1 MACLWHK
8 DKFQQGPCN
17 FRGNTDGWEVVSK
30 AVEGE
35 VVFYV
40 TSIKAKIVCPI
51 DQQLDT
57 HKKNRDTNKWKGTEY
72 QSVPKTKYKDFKK
85 WGQKGKLQKMRAV
98 DWSLQAEAECSCCSL
113 PVQVEG
119 CWCASPGRW
128 SVSQRSAGSVRP
140 PVSPRS
146 SSSWLSEHQRRSL
159 NSLNSHNTALIA
171 EDNVIT
177 RLSSNGAS
185 VVAGEAL

>member
-8 DKFQQGPCN
+8 DKFQQGHCN

-57 HKKNRDTNKWKGTEY
+57 HKKTEILINGKVLNINLSLKLNTKILKNGAKKENY
-72 QSVPKTKYKDFKK
+72 RRWGLWTGACRQRLNAHAAAYLSRWRVVGALHPDVDLSPRGAQGLSVPR
-85 WGQKGKLQKMRAV
+85 WVPGAPLLG
-98 DWSLQAEAECSCCSL
+98 
-113 PVQVEG
+113 
-119 CWCASPGRW
+119 SPSTRGVPW
-128 SVSQRSAGSVRP
+128 IV
-140 PVSPRS
+140 
-146 SSSWLSEHQRRSL
+146 W
-159 NSLNSHNTALIA
+159 TA
-171 EDNVIT
+171 IT
-177 RLSSNGAS
+177 QL
-185 VVAGEAL
+185 

>member
-8 DKFQQGPCN
+8 DKFQQGHCN

-57 HKKNRDTNKWKGTEY
+57 HKKTEILINGKVLNINLSLKLNTKILKMGPKRKTTEDEGCGWRLCSACRQRLNAHAAAY
-72 QSVPKTKYKDFKK
+72 LSRWRVVGALHPDVDLSPRGAQGLSVPR
-85 WGQKGKLQKMRAV
+85 WVPGAPLLG
-98 DWSLQAEAECSCCSL
+98 
-113 PVQVEG
+113 
-119 CWCASPGRW
+119 SPSTRGVPW
-128 SVSQRSAGSVRP
+128 IV
-140 PVSPRS
+140 
-146 SSSWLSEHQRRSL
+146 W
-159 NSLNSHNTALIA
+159 TA
-171 EDNVIT
+171 IT
-177 RLSSNGAS
+177 QL
-185 VVAGEAL
+185 